1 MKKIVIYLS
10 MILMIFLLVGCNQNN
25 KPTDIK
31 LDIGESTK
39 FSKEEI
45 DNAVDCLKR
54 NFDFEACTLTKIY
67 YNEEISNTAVENYL
81 QFGNGSV
88 NKVKAENVIVLL
100 SERKTDKALLVKQHE
115 EMLSI
120 IKNKDLD
127 KIDEYIEKHIVAPAK
142 EWSKLINDN
151 EEIRRY
157 LK

>member
-25 KPTDIK
+25 KPTNIK

-54 NFDFEACTLTKIY
+54 SFDFEACTLTKIY
-67 YNEEISNTAVENYL
+67 YNEEISNTAVEDYL

-100 SERKTDKALLVKQHE
+100 SDFDVDNSGDNPVLNPGETYTNYNWILIRDG
-115 EMLSI
+115 
-120 IKNKDLD
+120 KNSDWKVDD
-127 KIDEYIEKHIVAPAK
+127 CGF
-142 EWSKLINDN
+142 
-151 EEIRRY
+151 
-157 LK
+157 

>member
-1 MKKIVIYLS
+1 MKKIFTYLS
-10 MILMIFLLVGCNQNN
+10 MILMIFSLVGCNQNN

-54 NFDFEACTLTKIY
+54 SFDFEACTLTKIY
-67 YNEEISNTAVENYL
+67 YNEEISNTAVEDYL

-100 SERKTDKALLVKQHE
+100 SDFDVDNSGDNPVLNPGETYTNYNWILIRDDKNSNWKV
-115 EMLSI
+115 
-120 IKNKDLD
+120 DD
-127 KIDEYIEKHIVAPAK
+127 CGF
-142 EWSKLINDN
+142 
-151 EEIRRY
+151 
-157 LK
+157 

>member
-10 MILMIFLLVGCNQNN
+10 MILMIFSLAGCNQNN

-31 LDIGESTK
+31 VDIGESTK

-54 NFDFEACTLTKIY
+54 SFDFEACTLTKIY
-67 YNEEISNTAVENYL
+67 YNEEISNTAVEDYL

-100 SERKTDKALLVKQHE
+100 SDFDVDNSGDNPVLNPGESYTNYNWILIRDDKNSDWKV
-115 EMLSI
+115 
-120 IKNKDLD
+120 DD
-127 KIDEYIEKHIVAPAK
+127 CGF
-142 EWSKLINDN
+142 
-151 EEIRRY
+151 
-157 LK
+157 

>member
-10 MILMIFLLVGCNQNN
+10 MILMIFSLVGCNQNN
-25 KPTDIK
+25 KSTNIK

-54 NFDFEACTLTKIY
+54 SFDFEACTLTKIY
-67 YNEEISNTAVENYL
+67 YNEEISNTAVEDYL

-100 SERKTDKALLVKQHE
+100 SEFDVDNSGDNPVLNPGETYTNYNWILIRDDKNSDWKV
-115 EMLSI
+115 
-120 IKNKDLD
+120 DD
-127 KIDEYIEKHIVAPAK
+127 
-142 EWSKLINDN
+142 WGF
-151 EEIRRY
+151 
-157 LK
+157 

>member
-10 MILMIFLLVGCNQNN
+10 MILMIFSLVGCNQNN
-25 KPTDIK
+25 KSTNIK

-54 NFDFEACTLTKIY
+54 SFDFEACTLTKIY
-67 YNEEISNTAVENYL
+67 YHEEISNSAVEDYL

-100 SERKTDKALLVKQHE
+100 SDFDVDNSGDNPVLNPGETYTNYNWILIRDDKNSDWKV
-115 EMLSI
+115 
-120 IKNKDLD
+120 DD
-127 KIDEYIEKHIVAPAK
+127 CGF
-142 EWSKLINDN
+142 
-151 EEIRRY
+151 
-157 LK
+157 

>member
-25 KPTDIK
+25 KLTNIK
-31 LDIGESTK
+31 IDIGESTK

-54 NFDFEACTLTKIY
+54 SFDFEACTLTKIY
-67 YNEEISNTAVENYL
+67 YNEEISNTAVEDYL

-100 SERKTDKALLVKQHE
+100 SDFDVDNSGNNPVLNPGETYTNYNWILIRDDKNSDWKV
-115 EMLSI
+115 
-120 IKNKDLD
+120 DD
-127 KIDEYIEKHIVAPAK
+127 CGF
-142 EWSKLINDN
+142 
-151 EEIRRY
+151 
-157 LK
+157 

>member
-10 MILMIFLLVGCNQNN
+10 MILMIFSLAGCNQNN

-31 LDIGESTK
+31 VDIGESTK

-54 NFDFEACTLTKIY
+54 SFDFEACTLTKIY
-67 YNEEISNTAVENYL
+67 YNEEISNTAVEDYL

-100 SERKTDKALLVKQHE
+100 SDFDVDNSGNNPVLNPGETYTNYNWILIRDDKNSDWKV
-115 EMLSI
+115 
-120 IKNKDLD
+120 DD
-127 KIDEYIEKHIVAPAK
+127 CGF
-142 EWSKLINDN
+142 
-151 EEIRRY
+151 
-157 LK
+157 

>member
-31 LDIGESTK
+31 LDIGE
-39 FSKEEI
+39 EI

-54 NFDFEACTLTKIY
+54 SFDFEACTLTKIY
-67 YNEEISNTAVENYL
+67 YNEEISNTAVEDYL

-100 SERKTDKALLVKQHE
+100 SDFDVDNSGDNPVLNPGESYTNYNWILIRDDKNSVGKLTTGDF
-115 EMLSI
+115 
-120 IKNKDLD
+120 NKLDLQQ
-127 KIDEYIEKHIVAPAK
+127 
-142 EWSKLINDN
+142 
-151 EEIRRY
+151 
-157 LK
+157 

>member
-54 NFDFEACTLTKIY
+54 SFDFEACTLTKIY
-67 YNEEISNTAVENYL
+67 YNEEISNTAVEDYL

-88 NKVKAENVIVLL
+88 NKVKSENVIVLL
-100 SERKTDKALLVKQHE
+100 SDFDVDNSGDNPVLNPGETYTNYNWILIRDG
-115 EMLSI
+115 
-120 IKNKDLD
+120 KNSDWKVDD
-127 KIDEYIEKHIVAPAK
+127 CGF
-142 EWSKLINDN
+142 
-151 EEIRRY
+151 
-157 LK
+157 

>member
-10 MILMIFLLVGCNQNN
+10 MILMIFSLVGCNQNN
-25 KPTDIK
+25 KSTNIK

-54 NFDFEACTLTKIY
+54 SFDFEACTLTKIY
-67 YNEEISNTAVENYL
+67 YNEEISNTAVEDYL

-100 SERKTDKALLVKQHE
+100 SDFDVDNSGNNPVLNPVESYTNYNWILIRDDKNSDWKV
-115 EMLSI
+115 
-120 IKNKDLD
+120 DD
-127 KIDEYIEKHIVAPAK
+127 CGF
-142 EWSKLINDN
+142 
-151 EEIRRY
+151 
-157 LK
+157 

>member
-10 MILMIFLLVGCNQNN
+10 MILMIFSLAGCNQNN

-31 LDIGESTK
+31 VDIGESTK

-54 NFDFEACTLTKIY
+54 SFDFEACTLTKIY
-67 YNEEISNTAVENYL
+67 YNEEISNTAVEDYL

-100 SERKTDKALLVKQHE
+100 SDFDVDNSGDNPVLNPGETYTNYNWILIRDDKNSDWKV
-115 EMLSI
+115 
-120 IKNKDLD
+120 DD
-127 KIDEYIEKHIVAPAK
+127 CGF
-142 EWSKLINDN
+142 
-151 EEIRRY
+151 
-157 LK
+157 

>member
-10 MILMIFLLVGCNQNN
+10 MILMIFSLVGCNQNN

-54 NFDFEACTLTKIY
+54 SFDFEACTLTKIY
-67 YNEEISNTAVENYL
+67 YNEEISNTAVEDYL

-88 NKVKAENVIVLL
+88 NKVKDENVIVLL
-100 SERKTDKALLVKQHE
+100 SDFDVDNSGDNPVLNPGETYTNYNWILIRDDKNSDWKV
-115 EMLSI
+115 
-120 IKNKDLD
+120 DD
-127 KIDEYIEKHIVAPAK
+127 CGF
-142 EWSKLINDN
+142 
-151 EEIRRY
+151 
-157 LK
+157 

>member
-45 DNAVDCLKR
+45 DNAVDCLKIS
-54 NFDFEACTLTKIY
+54 FDFEACTLTKIY

-81 QFGNGSV
+81 QFGNGSE

-100 SERKTDKALLVKQHE
+100 SDFDVDNSGDNPVLNPGESYTNYNWILIRDDKNSNWKV
-115 EMLSI
+115 
-120 IKNKDLD
+120 DD
-127 KIDEYIEKHIVAPAK
+127 
-142 EWSKLINDN
+142 WGF
-151 EEIRRY
+151 
-157 LK
+157 

>member
-54 NFDFEACTLTKIY
+54 SFDFEACTLTKIY
-67 YNEEISNTAVENYL
+67 YNEEISNTAVEDYL

-100 SERKTDKALLVKQHE
+100 SDFDVDNSGNNPVLNPGETYTNYNWILIRDDKNSDWKV
-115 EMLSI
+115 
-120 IKNKDLD
+120 DD
-127 KIDEYIEKHIVAPAK
+127 
-142 EWSKLINDN
+142 WGF
-151 EEIRRY
+151 
-157 LK
+157 

>member
-10 MILMIFLLVGCNQNN
+10 MILMIFSLVGCNQNN
-25 KPTDIK
+25 KPTNIK

-54 NFDFEACTLTKIY
+54 SFDFEACTLTKIY
-67 YNEEISNTAVENYL
+67 YNEEISNTAVEDYL

-100 SERKTDKALLVKQHE
+100 SDFDVDNSGDNPVLNPGETYTNYNWILIKDDKNSDWKV
-115 EMLSI
+115 
-120 IKNKDLD
+120 DD
-127 KIDEYIEKHIVAPAK
+127 CGF
-142 EWSKLINDN
+142 
-151 EEIRRY
+151 
-157 LK
+157 

>member
-54 NFDFEACTLTKIY
+54 SFDFEASTLTKIY
-67 YNEEISNTAVENYL
+67 YNEEISNTAVEDYL

-100 SERKTDKALLVKQHE
+100 SDFDVDNSGDNPVLNPGETYTNYNWILIRDDKNSDWKV
-115 EMLSI
+115 
-120 IKNKDLD
+120 DD
-127 KIDEYIEKHIVAPAK
+127 CGF
-142 EWSKLINDN
+142 
-151 EEIRRY
+151 
-157 LK
+157 